1 MLSSSPGDWEA
12 KIPSDLSRRPSPY
25 ERFGIVLE
33 EKKPRL
39 IQAAKKYD
47 ALMLGVVAPLF
58 LPPALG
64 EPEVRAETIAISEEE
79 RMGLDHI
86 LGRLEPSLPP
96 NLLLLL
102 ETRGGSGAAAYTM
115 ARLLRLKF
123 REIKVFIP
131 HQALSAGT
139 LIAVAADEIVMDQ
152 ASNLGPLD
160 AQVELPGYGLVSA
173 SRLRQGL
180 LWTEEYYRRH
190 GVFDSKTFLREK
202 IDPVIYGLLEEAQR
216 AGETYLKEILKLA
229 RYPPARAR
237 RIAHKLVWEFPS
249 HEFPIT
255 IEKAKEL
262 GLRVVDGERYPG
274 LWKLME
280 EWLDRLAF
288 HPKNVDH
295 ILAYA
300 APK

>member
-1 MLSSSPGDWEA
+1 
-12 KIPSDLSRRPSPY
+12 
-25 ERFGIVLE
+25 VLE
-33 EKKPRL
+33 EKAPQL
-39 IQAAKKYD
+39 IQAAKEHD
-47 ALMLGVVAPLF
+47 ALMLGIVAPLF
-58 LPPALG
+58 LPPSPG

-86 LGRLEPSLPP
+86 LDRLEPNLPK

-123 REIKVFIP
+123 NEIKAFIP

-152 ASNLGPLD
+152 ASTLGPFD
-160 AQVELPGYGLVSA
+160 AQVELPDYGLVSA

-180 LWTEEYYRRH
+180 LWAEEYYKRH
-190 GVFDSKTFLREK
+190 GVLDSKQFLKEK
-202 IDPVIYGLLEEAQR
+202 VDPVIYGLLGEAQR
-216 AGETYLKEILKLA
+216 AGETYLKEILRLA

-262 GLRVVDGERYPG
+262 GLRVVDGERYPEP
-274 LWKLME
+274 WKLMKK
-280 EWLDRLAF
+280 WLDRLAF

-300 APK
+300 APE